1 VLRGMY
7 SAISGLKQHQTM
19 LDVTANDIANVNT
32 IGYKG
37 SRTTFTDQLSQLQA
51 AASAPGQG
59 GGGRNPGQVGLGVQ
73 FGSID
78 NSMGGGALQSTS
90 NVLDLAVQGDG
101 WFRVTTDG
109 PGADPTAPE
118 APPATAEG
126 YTRAGNFTRNSAG
139 YLVTQNG
146 AYLLGKTP
154 DGTADSYLRVPD
166 GASNMS
172 IGADGQVTYLPG
184 DPADPAPLVG
194 GGPRRSAG
202 FLSLAKFANEGG
214 LERASTNL
222 WRVSAAS
229 GPEAPASGALPGTNG
244 LGSTVSGV
252 VEMSNVDLATEFT
265 ELISAQR
272 GFQAN
277 SRVISTSDEMLQ
289 ELTNLKR

>member
-1 VLRGMY
+1 MY

-51 AASAPGQG
+51 AATAPGQG
-59 GGGRNPGQVGLGVQ
+59 TGGRNPGQVGLGVQ

-78 NSMGGGALQSTS
+78 NLMSGGALQSTS

-109 PGADPTAPE
+109 PGPDPAAPE
-118 APPATAEG
+118 DAPAAAEG
-126 YTRAGNFTRNSAG
+126 FTRAGNFTRNSAG
-139 YLVTQNG
+139 YLTTQSG
-146 AYLLGKTP
+146 AYLLGKSV
-154 DGTADSYLRVPD
+154 DGATNQYLKVPD

-184 DPADPAPLVG
+184 DAADTAPLVG

-202 FLSLAKFANEGG
+202 YLSLAKFANEGG

-229 GPEAPASGALPGTNG
+229 GPETPAGGGGLPGTNG

-252 VEMSNVDLATEFT
+252 VEMSNVDLASEFT

-277 SRVISTSDEMLQ
+277 SRVISTADEMLQ
-289 ELTNLKR
+289 DLVNLKR

>member
-7 SAISGLKQHQTM
+7 SAISGLKMHQAM

-37 SRTTFTDQLSQLQA
+37 SRTTFTDQLSQLQSG
-51 AASAPGQG
+51 ASAPGVG
-59 GGGRNPGQVGLGVQ
+59 GGGRNPAQVGLGVQ

-78 NSMGGGALQSTS
+78 NIMGGGALQSTS

-109 PGADPTAPE
+109 PDDLESNTGA
-118 APPATAEG
+118 PANAEG
-126 YTRAGNFTRNSAG
+126 FTRAGNFTRNSEG
-139 YLVTQNG
+139 FLVTQG
-146 AYLLGKTP
+146 GQYLLGKSAP
-154 DGTADSYLRVPD
+154 DGGEDVYLRVPD
-166 GASNMS
+166 GASNMT
-172 IGADGQVTYLPG
+172 IAANGQVQYILNGTRETAGYLT
-184 DPADPAPLVG
+184 
-194 GGPRRSAG
+194 
-202 FLSLAKFANEGG
+202 LAKFANEGG

-229 GPEAPASGALPGTNG
+229 GPEVPAGGGVPGTEG
-244 LGSTVSGV
+244 MGAVVSGV

-277 SRVISTSDEMLQ
+277 SRVISTADEILQ
-289 ELTNLKR
+289 DLVNIKR

>member
-7 SAISGLKQHQTM
+7 SAISGLKMHQAM

-37 SRTTFTDQLSQLQA
+37 SRTTFTDQLSQLQSG
-51 AASAPGQG
+51 ASAPGVG
-59 GGGRNPGQVGLGVQ
+59 GGGRNAAQIGLGVQ

-78 NSMGGGALQSTS
+78 NLMGGGAMQATS

-109 PGADPTAPE
+109 PDDMTSAAGA
-118 APPATAEG
+118 PATAEAF
-126 YTRAGNFTRNSAG
+126 TRAGNFTRNAAG
-139 YLVTQNG
+139 FLVTQGG
-146 AYLLGKTP
+146 AYLLGKSAP
-154 DGTADSYLRVPD
+154 DGGEDVYLMVPD
-166 GASNMS
+166 GASNMT
-172 IGADGQVTYLPG
+172 IGSNGQVSYI
-184 DPADPAPLVG
+184 PAG
-194 GGPRRSAG
+194 GGDRVTAG
-202 FLSLAKFANEGG
+202 YLTLSKFANEGG

-222 WRVSAAS
+222 WRVS
-229 GPEAPASGALPGTNG
+229 PASGVETPAGGGVPGTNG

-252 VEMSNVDLATEFT
+252 VEMSNVDLASEFT

-277 SRVISTSDEMLQ
+277 SRVISTADEILQ
-289 ELTNLKR
+289 DLVNIKR

>member
-1 VLRGMY
+1 M
-7 SAISGLKQHQTM
+7 HQSM

-37 SRTTFTDQLSQLQA
+37 SRTTFTDQLSQLT
-51 AASAPGQG
+51 SAPTAPGVG
-59 GGGRNPGQVGLGVQ
+59 TGGRNPGQIGLGVQ

-78 NSMGGGALQSTS
+78 NLMGGGALQATS

-101 WFRVTTDG
+101 WFRVSMKG
-109 PGADPTAPE
+109 PETPDTVAFEARPADA
-118 APPATAEG
+118 
-126 YTRAGNFTRNSAG
+126 YTRAGNFTRNSEG
-139 YLVTQNG
+139 FLVTQNG
-146 AYLLGKTP
+146 GYLMGMK
-154 DGTADSYLRVPD
+154 DGAPSYLKVPN
-166 GASNMS
+166 GGSNMTIS
-172 IGADGQVTYLPG
+172 GTGEVTFVP
-184 DPADPAPLVG
+184 PEG
-194 GGPRRSAG
+194 GERQSAG
-202 FLSLAKFANEGG
+202 FLTLAKFANEGG

-229 GPEAPASGALPGTNG
+229 GLEVVGENGGLPGTGG
-244 LGSTVSGV
+244 LGNTVSGV

-289 ELTNLKR
+289 ELVNLKR

>member
-7 SAISGLKQHQTM
+7 SAISGLKMHQSM

-37 SRTTFTDQLSQLQA
+37 SRTTFTDQLAQLQTA
-51 AASAPGQG
+51 PSAPGVG
-59 GGGRNPGQVGLGVQ
+59 SGGRNPGQIGLGVQ

-78 NSMGGGALQSTS
+78 NLMGGGALQATS

-101 WFRVTTDG
+101 WFRVTTTG
-109 PGADPTAPE
+109 PADPDTTTGAPLN
-118 APPATAEG
+118 AEG
-126 YTRAGNFTRNSAG
+126 FTRAGNFTRNSQG
-139 YLVTQNG
+139 FLVTQNG
-146 AYLLGKTP
+146 AYLLGRT
-154 DGTADSYLRVPD
+154 TADGGEPSYLKVPD
-166 GASNMS
+166 GASNMTVAAN
-172 IGADGQVTYLPG
+172 GEVTYV
-184 DPADPAPLVG
+184 PAG
-194 GGPRRSAG
+194 GGPRASAG
-202 FLSLAKFANEGG
+202 FLTLSKFANEGG

-229 GPEAPASGALPGTNG
+229 GPETPEGGGVPGTQG

-289 ELTNLKR
+289 ELVNLKR

>member
-1 VLRGMY
+1 MY

-90 NVLDLAVQGDG
+90 NVLDLAVQGEG
-101 WFRVTTDG
+101 WFRVTADG
-109 PGADPTAPE
+109 PGPDPAAPE
-118 APPATAEG
+118 DPPGQAEG
-126 YTRAGNFTRNSAG
+126 FTRAGNFTRNSAG
-139 YLVTQNG
+139 YLVTQGG
-146 AYLLGKTP
+146 AYLLGKTA
-154 DGTADSYLRVPD
+154 DGTTNSYLRVPD

-172 IGADGQVTYLPG
+172 IGSDGQVTYVAG
-184 DPADPAPLVG
+184 DPNDPAPLVG

-202 FLSLAKFANEGG
+202 FLTLAKFANEGG

-229 GPEAPASGALPGTNG
+229 GPEAPIGGGGLPGIG
-244 LGSTVSGV
+244 GMGSTISGV
-252 VEMSNVDLATEFT
+252 VEMSNVDLASEFT
-265 ELISAQR
+265 DLISAQR

-277 SRVISTSDEMLQ
+277 SRVISVADEMLQ
-289 ELTNLKR
+289 DLVNLKR